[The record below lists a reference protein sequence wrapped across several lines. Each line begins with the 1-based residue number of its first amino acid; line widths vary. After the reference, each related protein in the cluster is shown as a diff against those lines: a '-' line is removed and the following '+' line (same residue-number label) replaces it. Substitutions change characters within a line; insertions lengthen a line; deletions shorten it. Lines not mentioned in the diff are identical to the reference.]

1 MYRGRHRVNVE
12 KVVEQAQS
20 QSAGIVG
27 KASSVNLGKMQK
39 RKEKEEN
46 DVKQPS

>member
-39 RKEKEEN
+39 RKEEN